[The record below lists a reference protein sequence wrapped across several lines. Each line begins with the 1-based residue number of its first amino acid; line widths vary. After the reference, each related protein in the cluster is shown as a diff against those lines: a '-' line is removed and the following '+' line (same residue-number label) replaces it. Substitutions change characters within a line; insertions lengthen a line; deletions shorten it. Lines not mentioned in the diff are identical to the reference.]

1 MWTKGRG
8 TNSVKP
14 PVRRWIWRSTSRWL
28 AQERGPSMW
37 PIIIVVVARRPSSW
51 AVIITSAHS
60 AVRTLSGHRW
70 ARTRSSRIS
79 AAVPGRVPRPA
90 SRRRVRNSRTLMP
103 SVWAPC
109 QTSSGVKPWTC
120 IWGRRS
126 LIALEHRDV
135 EVAGEVRVDA
145 ALQADLGG
153 PELPG
158 LDRAVDHL
166 VDVQDVGVAAQVEA
180 LGPAREAAEAA
191 AEVALVGV
199 VDVAVDDVGDRVAA
213 AARAQGVGH
222 LRDRLDLGPAGAEEP
237 LDLGHPRRACP
248 PASARGSPARSGA
261 RRPRPS
267 SAPA

>member
-1 MWTKGRG
+1 MLSISPSRAIRPTAWTSTTSSQVGPGRERPCRKIGEAMWTKGSG

-90 SRRRVRNSRTLMP
+90 SRRRARNSRTLIP

-109 QTSSGVKPWTC
+109 QTSSGVKPCTC
-120 IWGRRS
+120 ISGRRS
-126 LIALEHRDV
+126 LI
-135 EVAGEVRVDA
+135 
-145 ALQADLGG
+145 
-153 PELPG
+153 
-158 LDRAVDHL
+158 
-166 VDVQDVGVAAQVEA
+166 
-180 LGPAREAAEAA
+180 
-191 AEVALVGV
+191 
-199 VDVAVDDVGDRVAA
+199 
-213 AARAQGVGH
+213 
-222 LRDRLDLGPAGAEEP
+222 
-237 LDLGHPRRACP
+237 
-248 PASARGSPARSGA
+248 
-261 RRPRPS
+261 PS
-267 SAPA
+267 STET